1 MSWDTETSRWD
12 PSVPRSTTKQ
22 HLSTTVFQPGMGR
35 NYTQLFGF
43 WFLNCI
49 LSREIC
55 SLAEERGRWIQKLC
69 LIIQSSFSLKRSCR
83 VKLEPSS
90 LEQKDGGWNNH
101 INIYQILGQK
111 LTFWHKAA
119 QVSEWAD
126 ATEWEIDASTIAWS
140 LTNNPEPICHR
151 CQLQSI
157 G

>member
-1 MSWDTETSRWD
+1 MSWVTGTSRWD
-12 PSVPRSTTKQ
+12 SSAPHSTTKQ
-22 HLSTTVFQPGMGR
+22 HLATTPSSLAQGEIIPSFG
-35 NYTQLFGF
+35 GF
-43 WFLNCI
+43 WCLNCI

-55 SLAEERGRWIQKLC
+55 SLAEERGRWIQNLC
-69 LIIQSSFSLKRSCR
+69 FIQSSLSVKRFCR

-126 ATEWEIDASTIAWS
+126 AMEWEIDASRIAWS

-151 CQLQSI
+151 CQL
-157 G
+157 